1 MHSLWFH
8 VKHSALHHYH
18 LQSHLMAH
26 APNMNSSVTLS
37 RKRQFK
43 LDYSDVPH
51 EVRMEQCLGLFA
63 VAPKSNAHFILSGG
77 HIAEQGN
84 IKPLTLRLTK
94 QRDTDLSSLVCLA
107 PPLR

>member
-1 MHSLWFH
+1 
-8 VKHSALHHYH
+8 
-18 LQSHLMAH
+18 
-26 APNMNSSVTLS
+26 MNSGVTLL

-63 VAPKSNAHFILSGG
+63 VAPESNAHFILSGS

-94 QRDTDLSSLVCLA
+94 QRDMDLSSLVYLA